1 MSSRTSAPRFRG
13 MNRFGES
20 TPHIALWLVHDM
32 RHTLGKST
40 RQAGSTTRGN
50 YLHRGDNG
58 S

>member
-1 MSSRTSAPRFRG
+1 